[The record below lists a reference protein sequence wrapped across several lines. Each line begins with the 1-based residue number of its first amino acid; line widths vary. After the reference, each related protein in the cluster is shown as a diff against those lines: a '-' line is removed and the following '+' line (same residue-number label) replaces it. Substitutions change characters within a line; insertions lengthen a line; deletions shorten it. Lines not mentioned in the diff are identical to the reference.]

1 LRSLTG
7 TYKKEVKMN
16 NDEQGPIENF
26 LDGLDE
32 QSGALSFED
41 LQAELQDRGID
52 LSALL
57 SRTDAMIASYD
68 KKQRLTWMKVADEKR
83 ESLRVAETPGER
95 WISRK
100 ADEIRAAFALFL
112 KSSTSET
119 ALAFRNRKELSLEDM
134 AEILDA
140 NDRLKI
146 SDRSDDQ
153 AN

>member
-1 LRSLTG
+1 
-7 TYKKEVKMN
+7 MN
-16 NDEQGPIENF
+16 NDEQGPMENF

-57 SRTDAMIASYD
+57 SRTDAMIASDD
-68 KKQRLTWMKVADEKR
+68 KKQRLAWMKVADEKR
-83 ESLRVAETPGER
+83 ESLRVAETLGGR
-95 WISRK
+95 WINRK
-100 ADEIRAAFALFL
+100 ADEIRAAFTLFL

-134 AEILDA
+134 AEILDV

-153 AN
+153 AG

>member
-1 LRSLTG
+1 
-7 TYKKEVKMN
+7 MN

-52 LSALL
+52 LGALL
-57 SRTDAMIASYD
+57 SRTEAMIASYD
-68 KKQRLTWMKVADEKR
+68 KKQRLAWMNVADEKR
-83 ESLRVAETPGER
+83 ESLRVAETPEGR
-95 WISRK
+95 WINRK

-153 AN
+153 AG